1 MDDIKSLR
9 EEFDNLRKQNQECE
23 DGTCETE
30 YEEDYPDYLIEI
42 TTKMLSPARCGVY
55 FSKKDIRFIA
65 AQSDEKITLKQRQR
79 MLTDILKSVFTLEE
93 MEKLFNTIKS
103 IIDIKVAHY
112 DELSTTFPSSEAFF
126 TPHKTKAQKFKNTL
140 DRIFTE
146 NKEQFEQA

>member
-23 DGTCETE
+23 DGSCETE
-30 YEEDYPDYLIEI
+30 YEEEYPDYLIEI

-65 AQSDEKITLKQRQR
+65 EKIDEKITLKQRQR

-93 MEKLFNTIKS
+93 MEKLFTIIKS
-103 IIDIKVAHY
+103 ITDIKIAQY
-112 DELSTTFPSSEAFF
+112 DELSSAFTSVTPLM
-126 TPHKTKAQKFKNTL
+126 TPHKTKALKFKETL
-140 DRIFTE
+140 DRILTDS
-146 NKEQFEQA
+146 KEDFAS